1 MRTFVR
7 DDIVGQHAEEAAFLW
22 LLRAAAVRAPHYRL
36 KDLTKLD
43 KRVEAHVDGLRV
55 AAEAGWALAVE
66 QLAFEEAGEL
76 FAASVLALES
86 RDWARIDLVIDL
98 AARVPE
104 AARGLFSAL
113 GWVERTQLHGTV
125 KALLDSEEPF
135 RRRLGL
141 IACTLHRVDPGAR
154 LKEALADPE
163 PGLRASALKAA
174 GELGRADLRE
184 AVREHL
190 DDDDPA
196 CRFSV
201 ARAAVLLG
209 ERGEA
214 LRRLFAI
221 AADGTSP
228 WQAAA
233 LAVGPR
239 LLTSD
244 AAQAWFRDLAA
255 EPAWRRLLIT
265 AIGVHGDASYV
276 PWLIERMQTPQLARL
291 AGEAFS
297 MITGVDL
304 AYDDL
309 ETDRP
314 EGFESGPTENP
325 EDEDVALDP
334 DEDLPWPAP
343 ELIARWWQANA
354 ARFPAG
360 QRYLCGQPATEA
372 HCREVLRS
380 GFQRQR
386 SASALELTLMRADRP
401 LFECRAPAFRQQAA
415 LKAGS
420 GLGLA

>member
-1 MRTFVR
+1 MRTRTVAR
-7 DDIVGQHAEEAAFLW
+7 IVEGHVTECAFLW
-22 LLRAAAVRAPHYRL
+22 LLRDRGVAAPHYKLHHLLRL
-36 KDLTKLD
+36 DN
-43 KRVEAHVDGLRV
+43 RVEAHIDGLRV
-55 AAEAGWALAVE
+55 AGEAGWALAVE

-76 FAASVLALES
+76 FAACVLALES

-98 AARVPE
+98 AARVPQ
-104 AARGLFSAL
+104 AAPGLFSAL
-113 GWVERTQLHGTV
+113 GWVERAQLHGTV
-125 KALLDSEEPF
+125 RALLDSEEPF

-141 IACTLHRVDPGAR
+141 IACALHRVDPGAR
-154 LKEALADPE
+154 LKEAVADPD
-163 PGLRASALKAA
+163 PGLRARALKAA

-184 AVREHL
+184 AVHEHL
-190 DDDDPA
+190 DDGDPCCGLWA
-196 CRFSV
+196 
-201 ARAAVLLG
+201 AWAAVLLG
-209 ERGEA
+209 ERGEG

-221 AADGTSP
+221 AADVASP
-228 WQAAA
+228 WQAPA
-233 LAVGPR
+233 LQVAPR

-244 AAQAWFRDLAA
+244 AAQAWFRDLST

-265 AIGVHGDASYV
+265 AIGVHGDPSYV
-276 PWLIERMQTPQLARL
+276 PWLIGQMAEPVYARV

-360 QRYLCGQPATEA
+360 QRYLFGQPVMEA
-372 HCREVLRS
+372 HCRHVLRA

-386 SASALELTLMRADRP
+386 AAAALELALMRADRP

-420 GLGLA
+420 GLGLG